1 MFLELI
7 IIKIIF
13 INEIIAMSLFFSINK
28 SLLYFTQIFID
39 IFMISFYLF
48 YFLKI
53 YIVEFEDNNNAI
65 NYNNFIL

>member
-1 MFLELI
+1 
-7 IIKIIF
+7 
-13 INEIIAMSLFFSINK
+13 
-28 SLLYFTQIFID
+28 
-39 IFMISFYLF
+39 MISFYLF